1 MNPYLHVFISCAIIS
16 GLGSLFHFIYEWSN
30 CLSVVGIIGA
40 VNESVWEH
48 LKILLWPMFGWW
60 MLAGPV
66 RALPAAAAMYSA
78 SVLMV
83 GVYAI
88 MSEAAHYEQLWSDI
102 SLFVACAFV
111 GQALGEL
118 VYQNYRSLEKYTV
131 YAGTAVAALVSCMS
145 VFSLAYTPTIVYL
158 FQDREREFYGASVR
172 VCDHSS
178 DAVSGV
184 NVSIS

>member
-1 MNPYLHVFISCAIIS
+1 MNPYLHVIISGAVIS

-60 MLAGPV
+60 MLEI
-66 RALPAAAAMYSA
+66 LPAVS
-78 SVLMV
+78 
-83 GVYAI
+83 
-88 MSEAAHYEQLWSDI
+88 
-102 SLFVACAFV
+102 
-111 GQALGEL
+111 
-118 VYQNYRSLEKYTV
+118 
-131 YAGTAVAALVSCMS
+131 GTAHCH
-145 VFSLAYTPTIVYL
+145 
-158 FQDREREFYGASVR
+158 
-172 VCDHSS
+172 HSS